1 MTIRENTAEL
11 QKRMETVIKCPLIPM
26 GAPDPYQPRSANRE
40 GSEMRMTARIAALG
54 LLLVVPATGSA
65 QPHDVPDTWGGDL
78 LSRPRLTGSWG
89 GFRDEMGKKG
99 IVLDVDVILT
109 PQAVAT
115 GGIDTGADFWG
126 NTEYT
131 LNVDT
136 QKAGL
141 WPGGFLKVV
150 GNSAFGD
157 NILGDSGA
165 AVAPNTA
172 LLLPST
178 KPTSALMNATFMQFL
193 SPKLGLI
200 AGKIFTVDGALGEFT
215 GNYRTQFENTALTF
229 PMAAALVPLSAYGG
243 GLVGIPWEHLLL
255 TASAIDPD
263 GTPTNDDISDA
274 FQNGVT
280 VLGGGLLT
288 IEPFGL
294 VGHQSLNFIWSD
306 KERLSLIQDPSNL
319 GRLLLEDT
327 FPRLG
332 DPGPTLHRILERFF
346 PNLLVPV
353 RPANHE
359 SSTWAVFYG
368 FEQYLWQP
376 AGDPKRGVGLF
387 FTFGA
392 SDGDAN
398 PIKYSYDMGIG
409 GNGVMSSRPH
419 DSFGIGWARTEFSD
433 HFLPFLRQR
442 LDLGLDRED
451 AVEMYYNVAVTGWLD
466 ATFDLQVIDTGLER
480 ALSSSS
486 GKLERIGT
494 TVMPGVR
501 LYVRL

>member
-1 MTIRENTAEL
+1 
-11 QKRMETVIKCPLIPM
+11 
-26 GAPDPYQPRSANRE
+26 
-40 GSEMRMTARIAALG
+40 MRIAGWIAALG
-54 LLLVVPATGSA
+54 LLLVVPATGIA
-65 QPHDVPDTWGGDL
+65 QPYEVPETWGGDL

-89 GFRDEMGKKG
+89 GIRDEMGRKG

-115 GGIDTGADFWG
+115 GGVDTGVNFWG

-150 GNSAFGD
+150 GTSGFGD

-165 AVAPNTA
+165 LVPPNTA
-172 LLLPST
+172 LLLPAA
-178 KPTSALMNATFMQFL
+178 KPSGGLMHATFLQFL
-193 SPKLGLI
+193 SPKFGLI
-200 AGKIFTVDGALGEFT
+200 AGKIFTVDGAHGEFT

-229 PMAAALVPLSAYGG
+229 PMAGALVPISAYGG
-243 GLVGIPWEHLLL
+243 GVVGIPWEDLVL

-263 GTPTNDDISDA
+263 GTPTNDDLGDA
-274 FQNGVT
+274 FENGVT
-280 VLGGGLLT
+280 MLGGGVLT

-294 VGHQSLNFIWSD
+294 VGRQSLNVMWSD
-306 KERLSLIQDPSNL
+306 KKRLSLIQDPSNL
-319 GRLLLEDT
+319 ARLLLQER
-327 FPRLG
+327 FPRLS
-332 DPGPTLHRILERFF
+332 DPGPDLTRFLERFF

-353 RPANHE
+353 RPVNRE
-359 SSTWAVFYG
+359 SSTWGVFYG

-376 AGDPKRGVGLF
+376 EGDPKRGIGMF

-398 PIKYSYDMGIG
+398 PIKYSYNVGLG
-409 GNGVMSSRPH
+409 GNGVVPGRPD
-419 DSFGIGWARTEFSD
+419 DSFGLAWARTEFSD
-433 HFLPFLRQR
+433 NFLPFLRRR
-442 LDLGLDRED
+442 LDLGLDHED
-451 AVEMYYNVAVTGWLD
+451 VVELYYNAAVTGWLA
-466 ATFDLQVIDTGLER
+466 ATLDLQIIDPALER
-480 ALSSSS
+480 RLNSSTRQ
-486 GKLERIGT
+486 LEHTGT